1 MNLLQNIIIF
11 SICISL
17 LLLLSAILYN
27 KIQNVILN
35 INEAEKEIDETLRKK
50 FDIITNTVELIKDE
64 KNIDDLLNIKDEKE
78 KTLSSFEFSRL
89 LKEYEIRI
97 INLKDKI
104 KKLIKNETYNQSIKD
119 IEKINIKI
127 DSQIRYFD
135 DNILIYNNLVKKFP
149 TNILSKIFKNKKKQF
164 FDNKNLE
171 DNIEKD
177 FKL

>member
-1 MNLLQNIIIF
+1 MNLLQNIIVI
-11 SICISL
+11 SIILSL
-17 LLLLSAILYN
+17 LLILSIILYN

-35 INEAEKEIDETLRKK
+35 INEAEKEIDETLRNK
-50 FDIITNTVELIKDE
+50 FDIITNTIELIKNE
-64 KNIDDLLNIKDEKE
+64 KNIDDLLCIKDEKD
-78 KTLSSFEFSRL
+78 KNLSSFEFSRL

-97 INLKDKI
+97 VNLKDKI
-104 KKLIKNETYNQSIKD
+104 RKLTKNEVF
-119 IEKINIKI
+119 IENINNFKKINIKI

-149 TNILSKIFKNKKKQF
+149 TNIISIVFKHKKKQF